1 MIFRSIPSV
10 ASQLNHP
17 IIKNIVE
24 NHAVSSD
31 YITILIKKYLEEVRS
46 EIVSGQLTSIS
57 EDQLL
62 NDLVDFIRKRLKPN
76 MVPVINATGVVLHT
90 NLGRSVL
97 PNAVNQHLT
106 KIAGRYSNLEYNL
119 ETGKRGSRHDIVEQ
133 LITTLTGAE
142 AALVVNNNASAV
154 FLILKA
160 IASEKEVIV
169 SRGEIV
175 EIGGSFRI
183 SDIMKESGAVLNE
196 VGTTNRTYTHDYERA
211 INENTAMLLK
221 VHKSNFVMNGYTHSV
236 LTEDL
241 VMLGQKHHI
250 PVYEDLGS
258 GVLYDLKKHKIGNE
272 PFIKEIV
279 DKKVDLISFSG
290 DKLLGGP
297 QAGIIIG
304 RRDLINTLKKNPLI
318 RALRPDKLTL
328 AALESTLLL
337 YLDEKKLVEELP
349 TLRDILLTPQEIKK
363 KAEEL
368 CDLLLDDYKPYAKI
382 IPDYSEIGGGSM
394 PDVKLPSFV
403 VAVHSDRFDV
413 QWLERELRKHDPPII
428 ARIHKN
434 ALLLDARTIQ
444 ADEIVIVAQGL
455 NEIFGIRMI

>member
-1 MIFRSIPSV
+1 MILRSIPSV
-10 ASQLNHP
+10 ASILNNP
-17 IIKNIVE
+17 IIKNIAK

-46 EIVSGQLTSIS
+46 DIVSGQLTSIS

-62 NDLVDFIRKRLKPN
+62 NDFVDYIWKRLKPK
-76 MVPVINATGVVLHT
+76 MVPVVNATGVVLHT

-97 PNAVNQHLT
+97 PNEVNQHLT

-133 LITTLTGAE
+133 IITTLTGAE

-160 IASEKEVIV
+160 IASGKEVVV

-196 VGTTNRTYTHDYERA
+196 VGTTNRTYTYDYERA

-236 LTEDL
+236 MTEDL

-258 GVLYDLKKHKIGNE
+258 GVLYDLKKHNIGNE

-368 CDLLLDDYKPYAKI
+368 RDLLLDDYKPYAEI

-403 VAVHSDRFDV
+403 VAINSDRFDV
-413 QWLERELRKHDPPII
+413 QWLERELRKNDPPII

-455 NEIFGIRMI
+455 NEIFGTRMI

>member
-1 MIFRSIPSV
+1 MILRSIPSV
-10 ASQLNHP
+10 ASILNNP
-17 IIKNIVE
+17 IIKNIAK

-62 NDLVDFIRKRLKPN
+62 NDFVDYIWKRLKPK
-76 MVPVINATGVVLHT
+76 MVPVVNATGVVLHT

-97 PNAVNQHLT
+97 PNEVNQHLT

-133 LITTLTGAE
+133 IITTLTGAE

-160 IASEKEVIV
+160 IASGKEVVV

-196 VGTTNRTYTHDYERA
+196 VGTTNRTYTYDYERA

-236 LTEDL
+236 MTEDL

-258 GVLYDLKKHKIGNE
+258 GVLYDLKKHNIGNE

-368 CDLLLDDYKPYAKI
+368 RDLLLDDYKPCAEI

-403 VAVHSDRFDV
+403 VAINSDRFDV
-413 QWLERELRKHDPPII
+413 QWLERELRKNDPPII

-455 NEIFGIRMI
+455 NEIFGTRMI

>member
-1 MIFRSIPSV
+1 MILRSIPSV
-10 ASQLNHP
+10 ASILNNP
-17 IIKNIVE
+17 IIKNIAK

-62 NDLVDFIRKRLKPN
+62 NDFVDYIWKRLKPK
-76 MVPVINATGVVLHT
+76 MVPVVNATGVVLHT

-97 PNAVNQHLT
+97 PNEVNQHLT

-119 ETGKRGSRHDIVEQ
+119 ETGNRGSRHDIVEQ
-133 LITTLTGAE
+133 IITTLTGAE

-160 IASEKEVIV
+160 IASGKEVVV

-196 VGTTNRTYTHDYERA
+196 VGTTNRTYTYDYERA

-236 LTEDL
+236 MTEDL

-258 GVLYDLKKHKIGNE
+258 GVLYDLKKHNIGNE

-279 DKKVDLISFSG
+279 DKK
-290 DKLLGGP
+290 
-297 QAGIIIG
+297 
-304 RRDLINTLKKNPLI
+304 
-318 RALRPDKLTL
+318 
-328 AALESTLLL
+328 
-337 YLDEKKLVEELP
+337 
-349 TLRDILLTPQEIKK
+349 
-363 KAEEL
+363 
-368 CDLLLDDYKPYAKI
+368 
-382 IPDYSEIGGGSM
+382 
-394 PDVKLPSFV
+394 
-403 VAVHSDRFDV
+403 
-413 QWLERELRKHDPPII
+413 
-428 ARIHKN
+428 
-434 ALLLDARTIQ
+434 
-444 ADEIVIVAQGL
+444 
-455 NEIFGIRMI
+455 